1 MIHIIFR
8 DLRLRIRLRVN
19 IWVLYRFFSWW
30 VRHYVIIVF
39 NESSIWNFELFA
51 SLVGHFLLLFLECL
65 GIVQDVSLLF
75 LEQFHSFSTWTRS
88 VFSNCPMLLLVATW
102 SLLFDILILRSKFTS
117 FMLLYSQLLI
127 SQIDIRILF
136 LNLISDLL
144 SHVLSSPLLILKQLL
159 TLSLPNVNHL
169 LLLWIYKL
177 IIGQVCVHRTV
188 EVLW

>member
-75 LEQFHSFSTWTRS
+75 LEQFHSFSAWTRS
-88 VFSNCPMLLLVATW
+88 VFPNCPMLLLVTSW

-117 FMLLYSQLLI
+117 FMLLYSQFLI

-144 SHVLSSPLLILKQLL
+144 SHVLSSSLLILKQLL